1 MQKLKRQET
10 AVLLTSYE
18 QNDKCL
24 KLLLLKQLINVTLF
38 AMKIVFATNN
48 QNKLDEVKLLIPQH
62 INLLS
67 LQDIGCNADI
77 EESATTLEG
86 NAQLKA
92 DYVTTNFGYPCFA
105 DDTGLLVASLNGEP
119 GVLSARYAGEQK
131 SSNDNMDKLLTALK
145 DKKSRAA
152 RFKTVIALNLED
164 QRKFF
169 TGIVEG
175 EIIHSKKGTKGFGYD
190 PIFRPNGYNKTFA
203 ELSLQIKNSI
213 SHRGQAIKQL
223 IDYLESIS

>member
-1 MQKLKRQET
+1 
-10 AVLLTSYE
+10 
-18 QNDKCL
+18 
-24 KLLLLKQLINVTLF
+24 
-38 AMKIVFATNN
+38 MKIVFATNN
-48 QNKLDEVKLLIPQH
+48 QNKLNEVKLLIPEH

-67 LQDIGCNADI
+67 LQDIGCTADI

-92 DYVTTNFGYPCFA
+92 DYITTNFGYPCFA
-105 DDTGLLVASLNGEP
+105 DDTGLIVDSLNGAP

-131 SSNDNMDKLLTALK
+131 SSADNMNKLLNALK
-145 DKKSRAA
+145 DKKNRTA
-152 RFKTVIALNLED
+152 RFKTVIALNLD
-164 QRKFF
+164 DDRQFF

-190 PIFRPNGYNKTFA
+190 PIFSPNDYDKTFA
-203 ELSLQIKNSI
+203 ELPLQIKNSI
-213 SHRGQAIKQL
+213 SHRGQAIKKL